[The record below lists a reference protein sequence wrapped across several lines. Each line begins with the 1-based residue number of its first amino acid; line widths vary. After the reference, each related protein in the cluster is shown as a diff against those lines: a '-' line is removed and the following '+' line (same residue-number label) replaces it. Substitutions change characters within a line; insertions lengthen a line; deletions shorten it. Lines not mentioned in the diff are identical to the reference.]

1 MAIVKLTTPIK
12 ALRGQLS
19 KYDDVY
25 LRMLGGKCILQ
36 SKPKRTTYKQQA
48 MRQAFAEKYKGKH
61 FDNFIGAQST
71 NEDST
76 NCTPHT
82 ILTIN

>member
-12 ALRGQLS
+12 ALRGQLC

-36 SKPKRTTYKQQA
+36 SKPKRATCKQQA

-61 FDNFIGAQST
+61 FDNVLCAQ
-71 NEDST
+71 
-76 NCTPHT
+76 
-82 ILTIN
+82 